1 MTFLTYQRDMATAV
15 VDTSRVFPY
24 NQNASSATV
33 TRLRNHI
40 LILLTNLDVDFYNL
54 FGRWSETSVE
64 RVVIPRETHNASA
77 KQLFKQHEKLR
88 EDAETRHQ
96 LDINAVYEMFN
107 LIEKHRKTLVN
118 AKRIRNTQHNQ
129 IRLQLRMLFN
139 LNLKLTL
146 AGVPIGLCD
155 PITNQIKHLRS
166 MIPHIKQNYT
176 CAAHTLSE
184 QIRCAFSHLR
194 RRLCTLQ
201 TNDETD
207 IGRLVESAKNYAD
220 DAHLAMMM
228 ALREFAA
235 EKEWNNHGWD
245 KIAACVEKKGGE
257 VVLTIRRV
265 GSSSL
270 VFQDQLDMSTSKIS
284 LETRNEFIASQQDTV
299 AREENALADSWWQPT
314 TPTVSATAEE
324 DAFHASLA
332 NLSPQSWC
340 VLVQEDEQE
349 QEQEQNDE
357 PEPATPRAATE
368 QEFDTDCTTG
378 FTPKASSSTKR
389 CSFATSSSIAK
400 PKKSKKT
407 KKFQPLQIHENTNQT
422 TGALQNHE
430 IPSKKNSNLCCKTAQ
445 DQKQKLESGNR
456 SGKRD
461 DYFVRWNK
469 TRAHAKAMSKMCS
482 SE

>member
-15 VDTSRVFPY
+15 VDTLRVFPY

-33 TRLRNHI
+33 TRIRQHI
-40 LILLTNLDVDFYNL
+40 SVLFTNLDVDFYNL
-54 FGRWSETSVE
+54 FARWSETSVE
-64 RVVIPRETHNASA
+64 RVVIPRETHNAA
-77 KQLFKQHEKLR
+77 VEQLFKQHEKLR
-88 EDAETRHQ
+88 EDAHSRHQ
-96 LDINAVYEMFN
+96 TDLNAVYEMFN
-107 LIEKHRKTLVN
+107 LIEIHRKMLVN

-129 IRLQLRMLFN
+129 IRHQLRMLFN
-139 LNLKLTL
+139 LSLKLTL
-146 AGVPIGLCD
+146 AGVPNSLCD
-155 PITNQIKHLRS
+155 PIATQIKHLRS
-166 MIPHIKQNYT
+166 MLSHIKQNYT
-176 CAAHTLSE
+176 CTSHTLSE

-201 TNDETD
+201 ANDETD

-245 KIAACVEKKGGE
+245 KIAACVEKKGCG

-265 GSSSL
+265 GSCSL
-270 VFQDQLDMSTSKIS
+270 VFQDQLDLSTSKIS
-284 LETRNEFIASQQDTV
+284 LETRNEFNAAQQDMIV
-299 AREENALADSWWQPT
+299 HQDNALADSWWQT
-314 TPTVSATAEE
+314 TPTVCAAAEE

-332 NLSPQSWC
+332 NLPPQSWC
-340 VLVQEDEQE
+340 VLAHDAEQE
-349 QEQEQNDE
+349 QQEQNDEPE
-357 PEPATPRAATE
+357 PEPATPRAAQE
-368 QEFDTDCTTG
+368 QEFDTDCATG

-389 CSFATSSSIAK
+389 SSFATTSSISK

-445 DQKQKLESGNR
+445 DKKQKLESGNR